1 MELRNC
7 PVCGKVFLY
16 TTRNLCPECAAK
28 EEEDFKKVRD
38 YLYEVPAATMDEI
51 SEKTGVPVKKIL
63 DFMKEGRLILKKNNI
78 NILLKCER
86 CGEPILTGRYCDKCV
101 EEMKKGFG
109 LRVDNPLEKRSDM
122 KGKIHI
128 TRYRR
133 DEN

>member
-16 TTRNLCPECAAK
+16 TTRNLCPDCAAK
-28 EEEDFKKVRD
+28 EEEEFKKVRD
-38 YLYEVPAATMDEI
+38 YLYEVPGATMEEI
-51 SEKTGVPVKKIL
+51 AEKTGVSVKKIL
-63 DFMKEGRLILKKNNI
+63 EFLKEGRLILKKDNA

-86 CGEPILTGRYCDKCV
+86 CGAPILTGRYCEKCV

-109 LRVDNPLEKRSDM
+109 IRESNPFEQKSDM

-128 TRYRR
+128 SRYRK